1 MDSNPIMILLY
12 VGAAAFVLHM
22 YRGDYI
28 VSKSGQSRSGTMP
41 GAENASLLSF
51 FIATLGALLL
61 LGAETCGEIAL
72 GLVNEQSEML
82 WYFLPVIIAAGVIEE
97 VIFRG
102 YLVVTDKGKAL
113 FVTSCVGFSLFFAII
128 HPHLWSAEDGF
139 AWTLSGKAFFSTSIL
154 FANSLWF
161 YAARFGPWNPN
172 RSIFP
177 CMLAHG
183 ASNLGVFFIKMAQG
197 YVLF

>member
-28 VSKSGQSRSGTMP
+28 VSKSGQSRSGAMP

-161 YAARFGPWNPN
+161 YAARFAPWNPN

-183 ASNLGVFFIKMAQG
+183 VSNVGVFFVKMAQG

>member
-1 MDSNPIMILLY
+1 MDSNPIVILLY

-22 YRGDYI
+22 YRGDYMAAE
-28 VSKSGQSRSGTMP
+28 SGQIQSGAMP
-41 GAENASLLSF
+41 GAENASLVTFL
-51 FIATLGALLL
+51 IATIGALLL
-61 LGAETCGEIAL
+61 LGVETSGEIAL

-82 WYFLPVIIAAGVIEE
+82 WYFLPALVAAGVIEE

-102 YLVVTDKGKAL
+102 YLVITEKGRTL
-113 FVTSCVGFSLFFAII
+113 FITSCVGFSLLFALI
-128 HPHLWSAEDGF
+128 HAHLWSAEDGF
-139 AWTLSGKAFFSTSIL
+139 EWTFSLKAFFSTGIL

-161 YAARFGPWNPN
+161 YAARFGPWNPK

-177 CMLAHG
+177 CMLAHA
-183 ASNLGVFFIKMAQG
+183 ASNIGVFFIKMVQG

>member
-1 MDSNPIMILLY
+1 MDSNPIMIVLY

-22 YRGDYI
+22 YRVDYI
-28 VSKSGQSRSGTMP
+28 VGKLGQIRSGPMP
-41 GAENASLLSF
+41 GAENASLVSF
-51 FIATLGALLL
+51 FIATLGALML
-61 LGAETCGEIAL
+61 LGVETCGEIAL

-82 WYFLPVIIAAGVIEE
+82 WYFLPAIIAAGVIEE

-113 FVTSCVGFSLFFAII
+113 FYASCVGFSLFFAII

-139 AWTLSGKAFFSTSIL
+139 VWTLSDKAFFSTSIL

-161 YAARFGPWNPN
+161 YAARFGPWNPDC
-172 RSIFP
+172 SIFP
-177 CMLAHG
+177 CMLAH
-183 ASNLGVFFIKMAQG
+183 AVSNLGVFFIKIVQG

>member
-1 MDSNPIMILLY
+1 MILLY

-22 YRGDYI
+22 YRVDYI
-28 VSKSGQSRSGTMP
+28 VVKLGEIRSGAMP
-41 GAENASLLSF
+41 GAENASLMSF
-51 FIATLGALLL
+51 LIATLGALIL
-61 LGAETCGEIAL
+61 LGIETCGEIAL

-161 YAARFGPWNPN
+161 YVARFGPWNPS

-183 ASNLGVFFIKMAQG
+183 ASNLGVFLIKMSQSIQPPH
-197 YVLF
+197 LFK